1 MVSKL
6 LPSDDMDESEIE
18 LDEEESE
25 MLEEIFD
32 KIDYWFDFGGPLM
45 IISLPLVM
53 CAIRSRLNSQR
64 IR

>member
-1 MVSKL
+1 MN
-6 LPSDDMDESEIE
+6 DNDIE

-25 MLEEIFD
+25 ILEEIFD

-53 CAIRSRLNSQR
+53 CAIRRRLNSQR
-64 IR
+64 NR

>member
-1 MVSKL
+1 M
-6 LPSDDMDESEIE
+6 PSDEVEDSEIE

-25 MLEEIFD
+25 MLDEIFE

-53 CAIRSRLNSQR
+53 CAIRSRMNSHRNRQ
-64 IR
+64 